1 MRYVLENI
9 EAGKLSNEV
18 EKRGV
23 SARQRVRAVVETLA
37 DAPLARMAQQGGAF
51 DFLADEPDL
60 YGESDIRSRNA

>member
-23 SARQRVRAVVETLA
+23 SAQQRVRAVVETLN
-37 DAPLARMAQQGGAF
+37 DIPLARMAQQGGAF
-51 DFLADEPDL
+51 NFLADEPDL
-60 YGESDIRSRNA
+60 YGESDIRSRNV